1 MSAARSRG
9 ELMGTSDRKINFAGL
24 GIDGNRHLCAFFH
37 SEDEEFRAVLPFM
50 VDGLAAGD
58 KILYIVN
65 AARIEEH
72 RRRLTE
78 SRIDLQAAEQSGQ
91 LDVIGWPPA
100 VKDGTTSKPDQAKMI
115 DDLLRD
121 ARNEGYRH
129 TRVVGD
135 MDWASGN
142 HVPDAYLIA
151 LEAQLETV
159 YSHYDV
165 WAICAYDLSRFSGV
179 AVIDVMR
186 THPAT
191 VIGGVIQ
198 RNPFYVAPE
207 QMLAELRERNDSGGD
222 ERDRGQVERTHD
234 ERSRE

>member
-1 MSAARSRG
+1 MA
-9 ELMGTSDRKINFAGL
+9 TSDTKINFAGL
-24 GIDGNRHLCAFFH
+24 GLNGNRHLCAFFH

-50 VDGLAAGD
+50 VDGLAAGE
-58 KILYIVN
+58 KVLYIVN

-72 RRRLTE
+72 RRRLTAA
-78 SRIDLQAAEQSGQ
+78 RIDLQAAEQSGQ
-91 LDVIGWPPA
+91 LEVIAWPPV

-121 ARNEGYRH
+121 ARNQGYRR

-135 MDWASGN
+135 MDWAAGN
-142 HVPDAYLIA
+142 HVPDVRLIA
-151 LEAQLETV
+151 LEAQLDAV
-159 YSHYDV
+159 YSQYDV
-165 WAICAYDLSRFSGV
+165 WAICGYDLSRFSGV

-198 RNPFYVAPE
+198 RNPFYIPPE
-207 QMLAELRERNDSGGD
+207 QMLAELRERNESGGD
-222 ERDRGQVERTHD
+222 EQVF
-234 ERSRE
+234 